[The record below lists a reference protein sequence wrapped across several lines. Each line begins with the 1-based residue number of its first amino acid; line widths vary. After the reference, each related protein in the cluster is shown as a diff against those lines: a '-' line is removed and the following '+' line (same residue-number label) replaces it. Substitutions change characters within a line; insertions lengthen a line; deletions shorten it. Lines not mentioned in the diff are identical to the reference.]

1 MGPEQG
7 LKESVC
13 QSQKGGVITSGGGF
27 SMHVPR
33 PWYQDILVSTYLSS
47 PVNKNTRSGYNP
59 YGRGYP
65 DLSFIGV
72 SYPVVMLGQMLL
84 VSGTSAS
91 APVAAALS
99 KYNLLTMNM
108 NMNFLLYFYYILL
121 VYISC

>member
-13 QSQKGGVITSGGGF
+13 QSQKGGAITSGGGF
-27 SMHVPR
+27 SMHTPR
-33 PWYQDILVSTYLSS
+33 PWYQDTLVSSYLSS
-47 PVNKNTRSGYNP
+47 TAIKNTRSGYNTN
-59 YGRGYP
+59 GRGYP

-72 SYPVVMLGQMLL
+72 NYPVVLLQNIAL

-99 KYNLLTMNM
+99 K
-108 NMNFLLYFYYILL
+108 
-121 VYISC
+121 